1 MKVRPLSEGEIS
13 PLVKVF
19 VFETK
24 GRGKSKADFVAVQA
38 MITYVWCRY
47 IYSHS

>member
-1 MKVRPLSEGEIS
+1 MKVRPLSEEDIS

-24 GRGKSKADFVAVQA
+24 GRGTGKANFVAVQV
-38 MITYVWCRY
+38 MMTYVWYRY
-47 IYSHS
+47 IYSQS